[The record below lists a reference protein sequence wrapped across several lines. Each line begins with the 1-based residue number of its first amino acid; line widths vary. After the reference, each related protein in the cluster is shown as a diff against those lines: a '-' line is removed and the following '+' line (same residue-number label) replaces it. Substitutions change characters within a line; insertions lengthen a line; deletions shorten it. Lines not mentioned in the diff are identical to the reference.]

1 MGIDKADPVRKYE
14 IGREYSE
21 RKITHYNK
29 FTVPR
34 KGEISVEMASEYGI
48 GSATVK
54 RWYAFFRAVNAIRKA
69 SPEAADKLM
78 DGTAHLG
85 DRAIAKMLK
94 DRSVDAAVE
103 SILGRKPDPEGNR
116 DAARIDMICRIKAD
130 MRDHTRNAYTVDMLV
145 GDIRA
150 DADNFL
156 HNLRGT
162 LEERSGMLTDGTKP
176 QVAAE
181 IARIADEILKVREA
195 L

>member
-14 IGREYSE
+14 IGREYNE
-21 RKITHYNK
+21 RK

-34 KGEISVEMASEYGI
+34 KGKTSVEMASEYGI
-48 GSATVK
+48 SPIMVR

-69 SPEAADKLM
+69 SPEAADRMM

-85 DRAIAKMLK
+85 QRAIAKMLK

-162 LEERSGMLTDGTKP
+162 LEERSGMLTDGAKP